1 MITDSQTNY
10 LFLADTLPKE
20 YPEFYSRFQK
30 LLLTE
35 NINYSLLPGTK
46 AVWAVD
52 YMPVQID
59 ENKFVQFVYKPDYL
73 KEPEDIATISDTNA
87 ICQAIGIE
95 CIRSGLVIDGGNVL
109 RGNDV
114 VIMCDKVFKENIS
127 ISKNAL
133 EKQLTDIF
141 QVDKLVIIPT
151 DPSDEIGHAD
161 GVVRFFDDNTVLI
174 NTYPGKS
181 AKERSFQVNLK
192 KSLTNARLN
201 YIEIPCNPYGNAYV
215 FEANGIYMNYLQ
227 MEGVII
233 LPVFNIKEDE
243 HAVKK
248 FEEIFAGQTIKTIE
262 SNAVAKDGGIL
273 NCITWNIKK

>member
-95 CIRSGLVIDGGNVL
+95 CIRSGLV
-109 RGNDV
+109 
-114 VIMCDKVFKENIS
+114 
-127 ISKNAL
+127 
-133 EKQLTDIF
+133 TDIF
-141 QVDKLVIIPT
+141 QGDKLVIIPT